1 MQILTHTVGH
11 DAPLTCYVQ
20 EPSAELASAAV
31 RPAVLVLPGGGY
43 FMTSDREAEPIAL
56 AYLAEGF
63 NAFVLRYAVGPESP
77 FEMSFDDAKAAL
89 AWIRDNAAEL
99 HIDPAKVAVVGFSA
113 GGHLAASLATA
124 AEDKPDALVAC
135 YPVTLEEFGP
145 PVGKEIVDVP
155 SHVSADTPPTFL
167 FSTSDDT
174 VVPIRNSIAF
184 LAALAEHAVPFE
196 SHIYLLGPH
205 GISLAKPLTASGQG
219 AMVEPS
225 VAAWLPDSVRFL
237 RTVFGDFAVEGESE
251 TYQTLLN
258 RVVASSL
265 DMPLGRLVRRR
276 ARSRLAPPARPGPG
290 RRDGDRSRS
299 SRPRRSGRRSA
310 YQPGAVSPEALAAL
324 ERELAELGCTAV
336 DISRVDPELRTR
348 LGRMPAMHLENRV
361 VLAAAGRVSRVI
373 PGHAG
378 GRRDPT
384 QGSPGRRGEPARLHT
399 RGSRRA
405 PGCCGSTAAGWCW
418 ALRPW
423 TTTSAA
429 TRPDNWGS

>member
-1 MQILTHTVGH
+1 MQIFTQTVGH

-31 RPAVLVLPGGGY
+31 RPAILVLPGGGY

-251 TYQTLLN
+251 TYRTLLN
-258 RVVASSL
+258 RRRVSL
-265 DMPLGRLVRRR
+265 DMPLGRLVADERAADSLRRH
-276 ARSRLAPPARPGPG
+276 APALAAAMETDPFVA
-290 RRDGDRSRS
+290 
-299 SRPRRSGRRSA
+299 SA
-310 YQPGAVSPEALAAL
+310 SIRQALGYQPGAVSPAALASL
-324 ERELAELGCTAV
+324 ERELAELG
-336 DISRVDPELRTR
+336 
-348 LGRMPAMHLENRV
+348 
-361 VLAAAGRVSRVI
+361 
-373 PGHAG
+373 
-378 GRRDPT
+378 
-384 QGSPGRRGEPARLHT
+384 
-399 RGSRRA
+399 
-405 PGCCGSTAAGWCW
+405 
-418 ALRPW
+418 
-423 TTTSAA
+423 
-429 TRPDNWGS
+429 